1 MADLKPT
8 FLIIL
13 DGWGLAP
20 AGEGNATSIVHTPT
34 LEAILANKNF
44 ARLRCSG
51 RDVGLPAG
59 FMGNSE
65 VGHMNIG
72 AGRVVNQ
79 EMTRID
85 IAIEENTLGRNQAI
99 LNLIKS
105 AKNSGGKVHF
115 MGLLSDGGVHSHI
128 NHLFSLLEI
137 ARKHEV
143 EAVVHAF
150 MDGRDTSPTSGS
162 GFVKQLLGK
171 MSELGHGRLAS
182 MTGRYYAMDRDKR
195 WDRTEKAWN
204 ALVHGSGEAVV
215 EPVQALRDAYEAGE
229 TDEFIKPRLVLDENG
244 KPCTINDGDALF
256 FFNFRA
262 DRARQL
268 TRCFYDDAF
277 SEFDR
282 GKRPRFSSFATM
294 TPYDETMPLPAAFTP
309 EDIPLVMG
317 EVVSDLGLRQLRIA
331 ETEKYA
337 HVTYFF
343 NGGREEPFPGE
354 DRKLIPSPRDVA
366 TYDLKPGMS
375 APQVCEALMD
385 EWLENRYGFVVCNFA
400 NPDMVGHTGIISA
413 AVEALHTVDG
423 CMEKLIKFAR
433 DNGCRMIVTA
443 DHGNVEE
450 MLTSEHKPMTA
461 HSLNMVPFIIL
472 DDSLDIKLRPE
483 GRLADIAPTILD
495 LWQVEKPG
503 VMTGESMV
511 KK

>member
-1 MADLKPT
+1 MAELKPT

-20 AGEGNATSIVHTPT
+20 AGEGNAASIAHTPT
-34 LEAILANKNF
+34 LDMLLGSKNF

-51 RDVGLPAG
+51 RDVGLPPG

-79 EMTRID
+79 DMTRID
-85 IAIEENTLGRNQAI
+85 IAIENRDLEKNPVI
-99 LNLIKS
+99 LELLEK
-105 AKNSGGKVHF
+105 ARQRGGKAHF

-128 NHLFSLLEI
+128 SHLFALLEI
-137 ARKHEV
+137 ARAQGV

-150 MDGRDTSPTSGS
+150 MDGRDTSPTSGA
-162 GFVKQLLGK
+162 GFVRALLEK
-171 MSELGHGRLAS
+171 MTELGHGRLGS
-182 MTGRYYAMDRDKR
+182 IIGRYYAMDRDKR
-195 WDRTEKAWN
+195 WDRTRLAWE
-204 ALVHGSGEAVV
+204 ALAHGDAPRVPDAVAALEEAY
-215 EPVQALRDAYEAGE
+215 ASGE
-229 TDEFIKPRLVLDENG
+229 TDEFIKPRLVCPEGAEPDF
-244 KPCTINDGDALF
+244 IRDGDALF

-268 TRCFYDDAF
+268 TRCFHDDSF
-277 SEFDR
+277 SGFER
-282 GKRPRFSSFATM
+282 GQRPRLAAFASM
-294 TPYDETMPLPAAFTP
+294 APYDETMPVPAAFGP
-309 EDIPLVMG
+309 EAIPFVMG

-375 APQVCEALMD
+375 ACQVCDSLME
-385 EWLENRYGFVVCNFA
+385 EWLKRRYQFVVCNFA
-400 NPDMVGHTGIISA
+400 NPDMVGHTGVISA
-413 AVEALHTVDG
+413 AVEALHTVDS
-423 CMEKLIKFAR
+423 CMAKLVEFAR
-433 DNGCRMIVTA
+433 RHGIRLVVTA

-450 MLTSEHKPMTA
+450 MLTPEHTPMTA
-461 HSLNMVPFIIL
+461 HSLNLVPLIIY
-472 DDSLDIKLRPE
+472 DEDLDIRLREE
-483 GRLADIAPTILD
+483 GRLADISPTILD
-495 LWQVEKPG
+495 LWDIEKPG
-503 VMTGESMV
+503 VMTGQSMV
-511 KK
+511 RE